1 MDTEAFVQWDYFEG
15 QCYNMLFIIDRHTYL
30 DTGKNTDEDGMDKA
44 MVYLKHVYGN

>member
-15 QCYNMLFIIDRHTYL
+15 QCYNMLFIIDRQTY
-30 DTGKNTDEDGMDKA
+30 TGKNTDEDGMDKT